1 MKKSRKILAVLMSIV
16 MLFGTVSMTAA
27 ASYSAYLD
35 EAIIDR
41 YNSIDKVDLTIEQ
54 KASLILDKLDV
65 VLDKAD
71 IVIDLP
77 LIGTL
82 NLTSVDN
89 ALSSIYSITGNWLFG
104 RLTVGDLVVL
114 ENNRDEIASVRRA
127 SDGNTDLEVITKVVS
142 YLSKCAPDLVDMV
155 DPDSGFSWGIVKG
168 FLPPEFRVIL
178 DDIDGFIYE
187 TIWNALHP
195 VNTEAMPANTTLDTL
210 VQFLCDNQLG
220 LEEGSARAT
229 ALGFAGVM
237 PGFTLNITTANA
249 YRAFEEGINQALN
262 AFIVPLLN
270 SGLKTVIRNA
280 VESNEAEGGNLCD
293 VVNVDYVIPEY
304 QFDRTKSIVDQINEI
319 LGHAVNNMLIPV
331 NERPEGANQFAWQST
346 TATGDAYI
354 EVLESNVRGVLSMI
368 IVSGGETGFNPYD
381 EETSLKAIGDYIAR
395 VAVEEFVKHM
405 DLPPEATMEEVAY
418 LGLRELCAS
427 LIPEHYIELPEFS
440 EEDNYDVKNAV
451 YRAGIIEIAGDIG
464 AYFLNNSL
472 GIECD
477 LDTTAE
483 EFIVEFLVWSER
495 YIYGL
500 FDATEYDTVKDEFAD
515 GTATGWEVLD
525 TILWQIFPKNL
536 LPYETMF
543 ADASGA
549 GEASE
554 LTFESL
560 LNYILDTIFNFD
572 IDKLVTLFTHK
583 ANSDLSKNV
592 RVFIIDWVSNILNGA
607 FTPEGK
613 TSCVPTGIT
622 TFDGIINPIS
632 NVTTIICNILEK
644 LASDEALQNTVM
656 NFVTMLLGLSDAQTL
671 GDVGLDIADRVNCTS
686 GSIPDN
692 TKLRISNYSNGV
704 NSAWTKPDGTIEQ
717 DEMYEIELVSLSNTA
732 GLTANVT
739 AGTKIPANGYVDVT
753 VSGSVAAT
761 TEARFD
767 LEYYILDESGAR
779 INNGTPLKTS
789 VYSNFFTVA
798 GNYEAT
804 TDATGETNKVSFS
817 SFSKYFYTTDVH
829 DVATFSIMATNN
841 GSLFG
846 NAAKDVRRAVI
857 TGTLPTGLTANN
869 PESDP
874 IVSLDAASLTVDA
887 YGSVNP
893 YVANV
898 DPDAPQ
904 PYGEYNLG
912 IQFEICAKDADSGSL
927 SASQNHIIVV
937 YNDFGLP
944 RVLSDMMAANR
955 QRGDYLD
962 SATEEWNTY
971 WQKITEGYAL
981 LHGNPDHTKMF
992 ADVNNKDGSENAY
1005 AAAVAAIE
1013 AAAAALDEKV
1023 KPTDATKL
1031 AELEA
1036 VVETYR
1042 SANRNDYL
1050 LYSFDRF
1057 KDAFDYADGLVKSQ
1071 VAPEDDETFVAE
1083 SIPVFDLIYA
1093 KNQLALWGSRLRLKP
1108 VTTYYLDEEV
1118 TKANALNSASYATDL
1133 WEDVQRELDFAAD
1146 AKLDPTSTTQSRVN
1160 ASRINLIEAI
1170 QALKP
1175 KYIEAVG
1182 DTIIDSNP
1190 MFIYNISTES
1200 EDAYAYVSVIE
1211 DYTATETLYDDAD
1224 YIGTGAIIDIMD
1236 SDDNVVATYTF
1247 ILYGDLNGDG
1257 YIDSADVSEIESYLG
1272 GDNQDK
1278 FVVGGAFFK
1287 AADVDRN
1294 GVINALDKVIIE
1306 ACVDGEGDISQN

>member
-104 RLTVGDLVVL
+104 SLTVGDLSVL
-114 ENNRDEIASVRRA
+114 ETHRADIASNRRA
-127 SDGNTDLEVITKVVS
+127 SANNTDLQVITSVVS

-187 TIWNALHP
+187 TVWNALHP
-195 VNTEAMPANTTLDTL
+195 VNTEAMPSNTTLDTL

-293 VVNVDYVIPEY
+293 VVNLDYVIPEY
-304 QFDRTKSIVDQINEI
+304 QFDRTKSIVDQLNEI

-331 NERPEGANQFAWQST
+331 NARPEGANQFAWQST

-354 EVLESNVRGVLSMI
+354 EVLKSNVRGVLSMI
-368 IVSGGETGFNPYD
+368 IVSGGETGFNPYL
-381 EETSLKAIGDYIAR
+381 EGTTLKAIGDYIAR

-405 DLPPEATMEEVAY
+405 DLPDEPTMEEIAY

-427 LIPEHYIELPEFS
+427 LIPEY
-440 EEDNYDVKNAV
+440 
-451 YRAGIIEIAGDIG
+451 YRAPLSDTANNEDFRAEIIEIAGDIG

-483 EFIVEFLVWSER
+483 EFIVELLVWSER

-500 FDATEYDTVKDEFAD
+500 FDATEYDRVKEEVAD
-515 GTATGWEVLD
+515 GSATGWQLLD

-656 NFVTMLLGLSDAQTL
+656 NFVTMLLGLSNAQTL

-779 INNGTPLKTS
+779 INNGTPLKAS

-798 GNYEAT
+798 GNYEVT

-1057 KDAFDYADGLVKSQ
+1057 KDAIDYADSLVKSQ

-1108 VTTYYLDEEV
+1108 VTTYYLAEEV
-1118 TKANALNSASYATDL
+1118 EKAEAYASDSA
-1133 WEDVQRELDFAAD
+1133 VAAEI
-1146 AKLDPTSTTQSRVN
+1146 AVAEGYIANPSSTTQSRVN
-1160 ASRINLIEAI
+1160 ANRVNLM
-1170 QALKP
+1170 
-1175 KYIEAVG
+1175 EAVSAAKASG
-1182 DTIIDSNP
+1182 VTPQVAYLQAVTGKTTVIDNENYLVYGLTQNLTTTTIENWVEASSGYDATFTPSSGVKMGTGSTITVREEDSN
-1190 MFIYNISTES
+1190 
-1200 EDAYAYVSVIE
+1200 
-1211 DYTATETLYDDAD
+1211 
-1224 YIGTGAIIDIMD
+1224 DI
-1236 SDDNVVATYTF
+1236 VATYTVIVYCDLDGNATINDDDDSIFVTYLAEDESVIVEGSAAF
-1247 ILYGDLNGDG
+1247 I
-1257 YIDSADVSEIESYLG
+1257 
-1272 GDNQDK
+1272 
-1278 FVVGGAFFK
+1278 
-1287 AADVDRN
+1287 AADLDRS
-1294 GVINALDKVIIE
+1294 GSITFEDYELYSVTINQVNPN
-1306 ACVDGEGDISQN
+1306 S

>member
-1 MKKSRKILAVLMSIV
+1 MKKSRKFLAVLMSIV

-304 QFDRTKSIVDQINEI
+304 QFDRTKSIVDQLNEI

-354 EVLESNVRGVLSMI
+354 EVLKSNVRGVLSMI
-368 IVSGGETGFNPYD
+368 IVSGGETNFKPY
-381 EETSLKAIGDYIAR
+381 EAGTSLKAIGDYIAR

-405 DLPPEATMEEVAY
+405 DLPTEATMEEVAY

-427 LIPEHYIELPEFS
+427 LIPEY
-440 EEDNYDVKNAV
+440 
-451 YRAGIIEIAGDIG
+451 YRAPLSDTANNEDFRAEIIEIAGDIG

-656 NFVTMLLGLSDAQTL
+656 NFVTMLLGLSNAQTL

-686 GSIPDN
+686 GSVPDN

-779 INNGTPLKTS
+779 INNGTPLKAS

-798 GNYEAT
+798 GNYEVT

-1175 KYIEAVG
+1175 KYLQAVG
-1182 DTIIDSNP
+1182 SKTPVIDTKN
-1190 MFIYNISTES
+1190 FLVYGLEEELSTES
-1200 EDAYAYVSVIE
+1200 IANWIEGSSGYDASFTPSTGSVM
-1211 DYTATETLYDDAD
+1211 
-1224 YIGTGAIIDIMD
+1224 GTGSTITVCVED
-1236 SDDNVVATYTF
+1236 STNVVAVYTVIIF
-1247 ILYGDLNGDG
+1247 GDVDGNGRITSTDEDIIDDYVYEVDTTTLTAGTAAYIAADLDRDGVLTESDLDILYGDSINQANPNG
-1257 YIDSADVSEIESYLG
+1257 
-1272 GDNQDK
+1272 
-1278 FVVGGAFFK
+1278 
-1287 AADVDRN
+1287 
-1294 GVINALDKVIIE
+1294 
-1306 ACVDGEGDISQN
+1306 

>member
-1 MKKSRKILAVLMSIV
+1 MKKSRKFLAVLMSIV
-16 MLFGTVSMTAA
+16 MLLGTVSMTAA

-354 EVLESNVRGVLSMI
+354 EVLKSNVRGVLSMI
-368 IVSGGETGFNPYD
+368 IVSGGETNFKPY
-381 EETSLKAIGDYIAR
+381 EAGTSLKAIGDYIAR

-405 DLPPEATMEEVAY
+405 DLPTEATMEEVAY

-427 LIPEHYIELPEFS
+427 LIPEY
-440 EEDNYDVKNAV
+440 
-451 YRAGIIEIAGDIG
+451 YRAPLADTADNEDYRAEIIEIAGDIG

-671 GDVGLDIADRVNCTS
+671 GNVGLDIADRVNCTS

-779 INNGTPLKTS
+779 INNGTPLKAS

-798 GNYEAT
+798 GNYEVT

-1057 KDAFDYADGLVKSQ
+1057 KDAFDYADSLVKSQ

-1108 VTTYYLDEEV
+1108 VTTYYLAEEV
-1118 TKANALNSASYATDL
+1118 EKAEAYASDSA
-1133 WEDVQRELDFAAD
+1133 VAAEI
-1146 AKLDPTSTTQSRVN
+1146 AVAEGYIANPSSTTQSRVN
-1160 ASRINLIEAI
+1160 ANRVNLM
-1170 QALKP
+1170 
-1175 KYIEAVG
+1175 EAVSAAKASG
-1182 DTIIDSNP
+1182 VTPQVAYLQAVTGKTTVIDNENYLVYGLTQNLTTTTIENWVEAASGYVAS
-1190 MFIYNISTES
+1190 FTSSS
-1200 EDAYAYVSVIE
+1200 ENKM
-1211 DYTATETLYDDAD
+1211 
-1224 YIGTGAIIDIMD
+1224 GTGSSITVRATGT
-1236 SDDNVVATYTF
+1236 SDVVATYTVIIYCDLDGDGMIGENDYD
-1247 ILYGDLNGDG
+1247 ILYQHLDEETLISENSPAFIAADLNGDG
-1257 YIDSADVSEIESYLG
+1257 TIDDADYELFNENV
-1272 GDNQDK
+1272 NQSNPD
-1278 FVVGGAFFK
+1278 
-1287 AADVDRN
+1287 
-1294 GVINALDKVIIE
+1294 GV
-1306 ACVDGEGDISQN
+1306 

>member
-1 MKKSRKILAVLMSIV
+1 MKKSKKLLAVLMSVV
-16 MLFGTVSMTAA
+16 MLFGTVAMTAGA
-27 ASYSAYLD
+27 TYSAYLD
-35 EAIIDR
+35 DAIIDQ
-41 YNSIDKVDLTIEQ
+41 YNSIDKVDLTVEQ

-77 LIGTL
+77 LIGTI

-89 ALSSIYSITGNWLFG
+89 ALSSIYSLTGNWLFG
-104 RLTVGDLVVL
+104 SLTVGDLSVL
-114 ENNRDEIASVRRA
+114 ETHRADIASYRRA
-127 SDGNTDLEVITKVVS
+127 SANNTDLQVITSVVS
-142 YLSKCAPDLVDMV
+142 YLSKCAPGLVGMV

-178 DDIDGFIYE
+178 DDISGFIYE
-187 TIWNALHP
+187 TVWNALHP
-195 VNTEAMPANTTLDTL
+195 VNSEAMPANTTLDTL

-220 LEEGSARAT
+220 LEEGSARAE

-237 PGFTLNITTANA
+237 PGFTLDITNANA

-270 SGLKTVIRNA
+270 SGLKEVIRNA
-280 VESNEAEGGNLCD
+280 VESNAEEGGHLAD
-293 VVNVDYVIPEY
+293 IVNTNYVIDEY
-304 QFDRTKSIVDQINEI
+304 QFNRTKSIADQINEI
-319 LGHAVNNMLIPV
+319 LGHAVDAMLIPAD
-331 NERPEGANQFAWQST
+331 ERPEGTPYDFEWSYDIPAGGT
-346 TATGDAYI
+346 YVDLLTA
-354 EVLESNVRGVLSMI
+354 NVRGILSVI
-368 IVSGGETGFNPYD
+368 IVAGGETGFNPYVQ
-381 EETSLKAIGDYIAR
+381 TSLKPIGDYIAR

-405 DLPPEATMEEVAY
+405 ELPSDATMEEVAY

-427 LIPEHYIELPEFS
+427 LIPEY
-440 EEDNYDVKNAV
+440 
-451 YRAGIIEIAGDIG
+451 YRAPLATSADDADFRNEIIEIAGDIG
-464 AYFLNNSL
+464 AYFLNNNIGL
-472 GIECD
+472 ECD

-483 EFIVEFLVWSER
+483 EFIVAFLEWCET
-495 YIYGL
+495 YTYGL
-500 FDATEYDTVKDEFAD
+500 FDATEYDAVKVKIANGTAD
-515 GTATGWEVLD
+515 GWALLDAVIWE
-525 TILWQIFPKNL
+525 IFPKDWI
-536 LPYETMF
+536 PHATMF
-543 ADASGA
+543 ADENNNGTAD
-549 GEASE
+549 E
-554 LTFESL
+554 LTFKGL
-560 LNYILDTIFNFD
+560 LDYILDIIFNFN
-572 IDKLVTLFTHK
+572 INNLVTLFTHNPQCEL
-583 ANSDLSKNV
+583 ATKNV
-592 RVFIIDWVSNILNGA
+592 REVIIDFVSNILNGA
-607 FTPEGK
+607 FTPNGVA
-613 TSCVPTGIT
+613 SCVPTGID
-622 TFDGIINPIS
+622 TFDEIIDPID
-632 NVTTIICNILEK
+632 NATTIICNILK
-644 LASDEALQNTVM
+644 ALAEDEALQSTTINL
-656 NFVTMLLGLSDAQTL
+656 VTLVLGLAEPQTL

-686 GSIPDN
+686 GSVPDG

-717 DEMYEIELVSLSNTA
+717 DKMYEIELVSLTNTA
-732 GLTANVT
+732 GLTANIT
-739 AGTKIPANGYVDVT
+739 AGAKIPANGYVDVT
-753 VSGSVAAT
+753 VSGSVSAT

-767 LEYYILDESGAR
+767 LEYYILDESGSR

-789 VYSNFFTVA
+789 VYSHFFTVA
-798 GNYEAT
+798 GNYEESTA
-804 TDATGETNKVSFS
+804 ATGETNKVSFD

-857 TGTLPTGLTANN
+857 TGTLPTGLSAND
-869 PESDP
+869 PEEGP

-912 IQFEICAKDADSGSL
+912 VQFEICSKGGNSGSL
-927 SASQNHIIVV
+927 SSTQNHIIVV

-944 RVLSDMMAANR
+944 GVLSDMMAANR

-962 SATEEWNTY
+962 SATAEWNTY

-1036 VVETYR
+1036 VVDTYV
-1042 SANRNDYL
+1042 SANRNDYK

-1057 KDAFDYADGLVKSQ
+1057 KDAFDYANGLVNSQ
-1071 VAPEDDETFVAE
+1071 VAPEGDETFVAPA
-1083 SIPVFDLIYA
+1083 IPVFDLIYA
-1093 KNQLALWGSRLRLKP
+1093 KNQLSLWGSRLILKP

-1146 AKLDPTSTTQSRVN
+1146 TKLDPTSTTQSRVN
-1160 ASRINLIEAI
+1160 ASRINLIEAM

-1175 KYIEAVG
+1175 KYLNAVG
-1182 DTIIDSNP
+1182 DTVVNSKEMYIHGVASGSLSINSSVTAVSGYSVTCNNGSN
-1190 MFIYNISTES
+1190 
-1200 EDAYAYVSVIE
+1200 
-1211 DYTATETLYDDAD
+1211 
-1224 YIGTGAIIDIMD
+1224 YIGTGSIVTVY
-1236 SDDNVVATYTF
+1236 DNSANIVATYTA
-1247 ILYGDLNGDG
+1247 IVYGDLDGDG
-1257 YIDSADVSEIESYLG
+1257 ICSDEEFTIIENHALEMDTSEL
-1272 GDNQDK
+1272 
-1278 FVVGGAFFK
+1278 VVGTLAFI
-1287 AADVDRN
+1287 AADADRN
-1294 GVINALDKVIIE
+1294 GTITEEDLDMI
-1306 ACVDGEGDISQN
+1306 G

>member
-1 MKKSRKILAVLMSIV
+1 MKKSRKFLAVLMSIV
-16 MLFGTVSMTAA
+16 MLLGTVSMTAA

-155 DPDSGFSWGIVKG
+155 DSDSGFSWGIVKG

-354 EVLESNVRGVLSMI
+354 EVLKSNVRGVLSMI
-368 IVSGGETGFNPYD
+368 IVSGGETNFKPY
-381 EETSLKAIGDYIAR
+381 EAGTSLKAIGDYIAR

-405 DLPPEATMEEVAY
+405 DLPTEATMEEVAY

-427 LIPEHYIELPEFS
+427 LIPEY
-440 EEDNYDVKNAV
+440 
-451 YRAGIIEIAGDIG
+451 YRAPLADTADNEDYRAEIIEIAGDIG

-779 INNGTPLKTS
+779 INNGTPLKAS

-798 GNYEAT
+798 GNYEVT

-1057 KDAFDYADGLVKSQ
+1057 KDAFDYADSLVKSQ

-1108 VTTYYLDEEV
+1108 VTTYYLAEEV
-1118 TKANALNSASYATDL
+1118 EKAEAYASDSA
-1133 WEDVQRELDFAAD
+1133 VAAEI
-1146 AKLDPTSTTQSRVN
+1146 AVAEGYIANPSSTTQSRVN
-1160 ASRINLIEAI
+1160 ANRVNLM
-1170 QALKP
+1170 
-1175 KYIEAVG
+1175 EAVLAAKG
-1182 DTIIDSNP
+1182 SQVTPQVEYITSISDAIVDHNN

-1200 EDAYAYVSVIE
+1200 DNVDDYVSAIQGYSLAE
-1211 DYTATETLYDDAD
+1211 IFYDDAD
-1224 YIGTGAIIDIMD
+1224 CIGTGATIDVLDADENI
-1236 SDDNVVATYTF
+1236 VATYMF

-1257 YIDSADVSEIESYLG
+1257 YIDSADVSEMESYLDG
-1272 GDNQDK
+1272 NNQDK

-1294 GVINALDKVIIE
+1294 GVINASDKEIIE
-1306 ACVDGEGDISQN
+1306 ACADGEGDISQN